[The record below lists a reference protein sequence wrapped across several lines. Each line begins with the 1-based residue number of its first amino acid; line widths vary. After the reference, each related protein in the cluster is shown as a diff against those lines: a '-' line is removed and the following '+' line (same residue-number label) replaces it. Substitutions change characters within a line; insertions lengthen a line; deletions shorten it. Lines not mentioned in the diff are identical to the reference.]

1 MEWRFV
7 TVSTPQAGPD
17 NDEIYIKAED
27 LLISD

>member
-7 TVSTPQAGPD
+7 KASTPQADPD
-17 NDEIYIKAED
+17 NDEGCIKAEG